1 MSRLHELWALEGA
14 TEEVGGDGFQP
25 RLERKGK
32 EMKLEAAFMRAT
44 ETVLTSSGPA
54 IYKGTDPP
62 REILG
67 FFEGLD

>member
-14 TEEVGGDGFQP
+14 TEEVRADGFQL

-44 ETVLTSSGPA
+44 ETLLTSSGPA

-67 FFEGLD
+67 FFEGQE